1 MGKKD
6 LNYLNSLNNIGCV
19 LSKMGKYEEALK
31 HHQEC
36 LKIQEE
42 VLGKTHPHYASSL
55 NNIGGAFIEIGKY

>member
-42 VLGKTHPHYASSL
+42 VMGKINKHCAT
-55 NNIGGAFIEIGKY
+55 